1 MRELER
7 NKRRIYYALFDKN
20 EPILDDDGNDTGE
33 ERPLYFAPVEL
44 RINVSPALGE
54 SATRQFGEVVDYDRT
69 LVICDMS
76 LPINEKTV
84 FWIDE
89 TDTEKPYDYTVKKV
103 AKSLNS
109 LQIAV
114 KKVEVSVGA

>member
-7 NKRRIYYALFDKN
+7 NKRKIYYALFDKN

-33 ERPLYFAPVEL
+33 ARPTYFAPVEL

-54 SATRQFGEVVDYDRT
+54 SATRQFGDVVDYDRT

-76 LPINEKTV
+76 LPIDEKTV

-89 TDTEKPYDYTVKKV
+89 TDTEKPYDYAVKKV

>member
-7 NKRRIYYALFDKN
+7 NKRTIYYALFVTN
-20 EPILDDDGNDTGE
+20 EPILDEDGYDTGE
-33 ERPLYFAPVEL
+33 TRPVYGTPVEL

-54 SATRQFGEVVDYDRT
+54 SATRQFGTVVDYDRT
-69 LVICDMS
+69 LVICDTS
-76 LPINEKTV
+76 LPIDEQTV
-84 FWIDE
+84 LWIDE
-89 TDTEKPYDYTVKKV
+89 TDTSKSFDYTVKKV

>member
-7 NKRRIYYALFDKN
+7 NKQLVHFALFDKV
-20 EPILDDDGNDTGE
+20 EPILDENGYDTGE
-33 ERPLYFAPVEL
+33 ERTTYFAPVEL

-54 SATRQFGEVVDYDRT
+54 SATRQFGEVLHYDRT
-69 LVICDMS
+69 LSTCDMN
-76 LPINEKTV
+76 LPIDEQTV

-89 TDTEKPYDYTVKKV
+89 PDTTKPFDYTVTKV

-114 KKVEVSVGA
+114 KKVEVSFGA

>member
-7 NKRRIYYALFDKN
+7 NKRTVYYALFDKN
-20 EPILDDDGNDTGE
+20 EPILDENGYDTGE
-33 ERPLYFAPVEL
+33 ERPSYFAPVGL

-54 SATRQFGEVVDYDRT
+54 SATRQFGEILDYDRT
-69 LVICDMS
+69 LVTCDVD
-76 LPINEKTV
+76 LPIDEKTV

-89 TDTEKPYDYTVKKV
+89 TDTTKPFDYTVKKV

-114 KKVEVSVGA
+114 KKVEVSFGA

>member
-7 NKRRIYYALFDKN
+7 NKRTVYYALFDKN
-20 EPILDDDGNDTGE
+20 EPILDEDGNDTGE
-33 ERPLYFAPVEL
+33 VMPNYLPPVQL
-44 RINVSPALGE
+44 RINVSPAAGE
-54 SATRQFGEVVDYDRT
+54 SATRQFGEILDYDRT
-69 LVICDMS
+69 LVTCDVGLS
-76 LPINEKTV
+76 IDEKTV

-89 TDTEKPYDYTVKKV
+89 TDTTKPFDYTVKKV

-114 KKVEVSVGA
+114 KKVEVSFGA

>member
-1 MRELER
+1 MREIER
-7 NKRRIYYALFDKN
+7 NKRTVYYALFDKN
-20 EPILDDDGNDTGE
+20 EPILDEDGNDTGE
-33 ERPLYFAPVEL
+33 TRPTYFAPVEL

-89 TDTEKPYDYTVKKV
+89 TDTAKPYDYTVKKV

>member
-7 NKRRIYYALFDKN
+7 NKRTIYYALFDKN

-33 ERPLYFAPVEL
+33 VRPSYFAPVEL

-69 LVICDMS
+69 LVTCDIT
-76 LPINEKTV
+76 LPIDEHTV
-84 FWIDE
+84 FWIDD
-89 TDTEKPYDYTVKKV
+89 TDTNNAFDYTVKKV

>member
-7 NKRRIYYALFDKN
+7 NKRTVYYALFDKN

-33 ERPLYFAPVEL
+33 ETPVYLAPVEL
-44 RINVSPALGE
+44 RINVSPAAGE
-54 SATRQFGEVVDYDRT
+54 SATRQFGDVVDYDRT
-69 LVICDMS
+69 LVTCDIT
-76 LPINEKTV
+76 LPIDEHTV
-84 FWIDE
+84 FWVDE
-89 TDTEKPYDYTVKKV
+89 ADTAKPFDYTVKQV

-109 LQIAV
+109 LLIAV

>member
-33 ERPLYFAPVEL
+33 ERPTYFAPVEL

>member
-7 NKRRIYYALFDKN
+7 NKITIYYALFDKN

-33 ERPLYFAPVEL
+33 ERPTYFAPVEL

-54 SATRQFGEVVDYDRT
+54 SATRQFGTTVDYDRT
-69 LVICDMS
+69 LVICDTT
-76 LPINEKTV
+76 LPVDEQTV

-89 TDTEKPYDYTVKKV
+89 TDTSKAFDYTVKKV

-109 LQIAV
+109 LLIAV

>member
-7 NKRRIYYALFDKN
+7 NKQLVHFAQFDQI
-20 EPILDDDGNDTGE
+20 EPIYDEDGNDTGE
-33 ERPLYFAPVEL
+33 VKPTYLPPVEL

-54 SATRQFGEVVDYDRT
+54 VATRQFGDVVDYDRT
-69 LVICDMS
+69 LVTCDTS
-76 LPINEKTV
+76 LPIDEQTV

-89 TDTEKPYDYTVKKV
+89 TDTEKPYDYIVKKV

-109 LQIAV
+109 LLIAV

>member
-7 NKRRIYYALFDKN
+7 NKRTVYYALFDKN
-20 EPILDDDGNDTGE
+20 EPILDEDGNDTGE
-33 ERPLYFAPVEL
+33 ERPSYLPPVEL

-69 LVICDMS
+69 LVICDTT
-76 LPINEKTV
+76 LPVNEQTV

-89 TDTEKPYDYTVKKV
+89 TDTSKAFDYKVKKV

-109 LQIAV
+109 LLIAV
-114 KKVEVSVGA
+114 KKVEVSVGV

>member
-7 NKRRIYYALFDKN
+7 NKRTVYYARFDKN

-33 ERPLYFAPVEL
+33 ERPSYFAPVKL
-44 RINVSPALGE
+44 RINVSPAVGE
-54 SATRQFGEVVDYDRT
+54 SATRPFGEIVDYDRT
-69 LVICDMS
+69 LVTCDTS
-76 LPINEKTV
+76 LDVDEQTV

-89 TDTEKPYDYTVKKV
+89 TDTTKPFDYVVKKV

-109 LQIAV
+109 LLVAV
-114 KKVEVSVGA
+114 KKVEVSGGA

>member
-1 MRELER
+1 VRELER
-7 NKRRIYYALFDKN
+7 NKRRIYYALFDQN

>member
-7 NKRRIYYALFDKN
+7 NKRKIYYALFDKN

-33 ERPLYFAPVEL
+33 VRPTYFAPVEL

-54 SATRQFGEVVDYDRT
+54 SSTRQFGEVVDYDRT
-69 LVICDMS
+69 LVTCNTS

-89 TDTEKPYDYTVKKV
+89 TDTSKAFDYTVKKV
-103 AKSLNS
+103 AVSLNS

-114 KKVEVSVGA
+114 KKVEVSFGA

>member
-1 MRELER
+1 VRELER
-7 NKRRIYYALFDKN
+7 NKRTVYYALFDKN
-20 EPILDDDGNDTGE
+20 EPILDENGDDTGE
-33 ERPLYFAPVEL
+33 ERPAYFAPVEL

-54 SATRQFGEVVDYDRT
+54 SATRQFGEILDYDRT
-69 LVICDMS
+69 LVTCDVGLS
-76 LPINEKTV
+76 IDEKTV

-89 TDTEKPYDYTVKKV
+89 TDTTKPFDYTVKKV

-114 KKVEVSVGA
+114 KKVEVSFGA

>member
-7 NKRRIYYALFDKN
+7 NKRTVYYALFDKN
-20 EPILDDDGNDTGE
+20 EPILDEDGNDTGE
-33 ERPLYFAPVEL
+33 ERYFYFAPVEL

-54 SATRQFGEVVDYDRT
+54 SAT
-69 LVICDMS
+69 LVTCDKS
-76 LPINEKTV
+76 LPIDEQTV

-89 TDTEKPYDYTVKKV
+89 TDTSKPFDYTVKKV
-103 AKSLNS
+103 AESLNS

>member
-7 NKRRIYYALFDKN
+7 NKRTVYYALFDKN
-20 EPILDDDGNDTGE
+20 EPILDEDGNDTGE
-33 ERPLYFAPVEL
+33 ERPAYFAPVKL

-54 SATRQFGEVVDYDRT
+54 SATRQFGEIVDYDRT
-69 LVICDMS
+69 LVICDTS
-76 LPINEKTV
+76 LPIDEQTV

-89 TDTEKPYDYTVKKV
+89 TDTTQPFDYVVKKV
-103 AKSLNS
+103 AESLNS

>member
-7 NKRRIYYALFDKN
+7 NKSKIYYALFDKY
-20 EPILDDDGNDTGE
+20 EPILDEDGNDTGE
-33 ERPLYFAPVEL
+33 ERPSYFAPVEL

-54 SATRQFGEVVDYDRT
+54 SATRQFGTTVDYDRT
-69 LVICDMS
+69 LVICDTA
-76 LPINEKTV
+76 LPIDEQTV

-89 TDTEKPYDYTVKKV
+89 PDTTKAFDYTVKKI

-109 LQIAV
+109 LLIAV
-114 KKVEVSVGA
+114 KRVEVTVGA

>member
-7 NKRRIYYALFDKN
+7 NKQTVYYALFDKN
-20 EPILDDDGNDTGE
+20 EPILDEDGNDTAE
-33 ERPLYFAPVEL
+33 EKATYFPPVRL

-54 SATRQFGEVVDYDRT
+54 SATRQFGDIIDYDRT
-69 LVICDMS
+69 LMICDTT
-76 LPINEKTV
+76 LPIDEQTV
-84 FWIDE
+84 FWIDDI
-89 TDTEKPYDYTVKKV
+89 DTNNSYDYIVKKI

-114 KKVEVSVGA
+114 KKVEVSRGV

>member
-7 NKRRIYYALFDKN
+7 NKRTIYYALFDKN

-33 ERPLYFAPVEL
+33 ARATYFPPVEL
-44 RINVSPALGE
+44 RINVSPAAGE
-54 SATRQFGEVVDYDRT
+54 SATRQFGDIVDYDRT
-69 LVICDMS
+69 LVICDTT
-76 LPINEKTV
+76 LPIDEHTV

-89 TDTEKPYDYTVKKV
+89 PDTSQPFDYTVKKV
-103 AKSLNS
+103 AESLNS